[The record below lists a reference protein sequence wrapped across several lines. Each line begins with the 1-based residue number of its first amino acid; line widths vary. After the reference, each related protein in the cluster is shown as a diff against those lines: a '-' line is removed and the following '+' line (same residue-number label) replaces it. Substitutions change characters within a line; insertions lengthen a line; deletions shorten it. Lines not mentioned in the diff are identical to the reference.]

1 MDKESRNTRI
11 NELEVTVDGLNSP
24 TEVLRAELEASYSR
38 EAILRSQIGDQ
49 QEVLGARI
57 SHLEWSREDYAAK
70 EVARA
75 VREAV
80 AKY

>member
-1 MDKESRNTRI
+1 MS
-11 NELEVTVDGLNSP
+11 SSA
-24 TEVLRAELEASYSR
+24 EVLRAELEASSSR
-38 EAILRSQIGDQ
+38 EVIIRSQIGDQ

-57 SHLEWSREDYAAK
+57 SNLERSREDYAAK

-80 AKY
+80 AKYRGRLERVRRTWTIRSM